1 LSAGQEIFNLSETL
15 SLNATNVLEVE
26 YQDNASRNSVGENID
41 GDTLTPLI
49 EANANVLVRCPW
61 LDDEVV
67 ALSSAVLAYS
77 EKITLITQENINLV
91 ASVMRDLL
99 ADSVIEPE
107 DLQELEQPVEE
118 VNQISITVEE
128 DGKYNTLVHA
138 EEIKQTDNTEIE
150 AQGIQND
157 LNNNDDQKQPK
168 VEAAVAILVEAVT
181 NESGRPSKSEN
192 QTAAEAE
199 PAKILN
205 TVKEKSEG
213 SAQDAAEVEA
223 SDVSSRGTP
232 YVAQDM
238 APKKSEVSIKTAA
251 GTVISAKEVNIEA
264 SGISVERLKTQK
276 EVHINHTTMADKPR
290 VEIKK
295 QTPVFKVSE
304 TPTIT
309 NTNAEVDNVPD
320 GSMLTGVQ
328 DVQPDTLLVALEET
342 TESELSEPLKLDRE
356 EDVILVDTAVEQR
369 GGITLVG
376 VDEAALVEIDYQL
389 DADNP
394 GSFFEDE
401 VPFEHF
407 NETDFVPNE
416 QLLVPDEFSVEDIAG
431 GVEQGAA
438 SELLISMTLEEPN
451 ITGQIEPPSAELPAW
466 ISLKTEKIEKVIIQ
480 LVEYIDDGDQEEA
493 EVVNEILDKIIELP
507 TRAETQNGED
517 IITEIEVEEELSEL
531 LSELLDKMDI
541 DYTPELI
548 ESLIRLTIRRRITK
562 VIKTLNVDEAPHDTR
577 RHEVISQLLL
587 GISTIKK
594 TMEHASAIG
603 RSALLLSNT

>member
-309 NTNAEVDNVPD
+309 NTNSEVDNVPD

-376 VDEAALVEIDYQL
+376 VDEAALVEIDYLL

-480 LVEYIDDGDQEEA
+480 LVEYIDDGDQEEIEA
-493 EVVNEILDKIIELP
+493 VNVILDKIIELP

>member
-309 NTNAEVDNVPD
+309 NTNSEVDNVPD

-480 LVEYIDDGDQEEA
+480 LVEYIDDGDQEEIEA
-493 EVVNEILDKIIELP
+493 VNVILDKIIELP